1 VSPSR
6 KPKPGSVA
14 LVGAGPA
21 DPGLLTVRGA
31 ELLAAADVV
40 AANPRSAA
48 PLLATLPPD
57 VEVIDTGAEILT
69 DAELAKALIT
79 HARDGRRVV
88 RLYVGDP
95 FLGCTGAALAAQC
108 MKSHVPVEV
117 VPGVP
122 AATAV
127 PAYAG
132 IPLTDSRRRQ
142 VLIVD
147 PAPDPDATDWAAA
160 AVAPVVV
167 VLYAT
172 EAIGKAA
179 TALLEHGRPG
189 DTPVAVTTDGTMTT
203 QHTLVST
210 LDRVEADVAAAGLT
224 EPAIAVI
231 GAVVDQRDRVSWW
244 ETRPLFGWKVLVPR
258 TKEQAGSL
266 SEQLRDYGAVPVEVP
281 TIAVEP
287 PRSPAPMDRGI
298 KGLFA
303 GRYQWAVFTS
313 ANAVRAVVE
322 KFQDWGLDAR
332 AFAGVKIA
340 AVGEQ
345 TGQAL
350 VAFGIRPDLVPS
362 VEHSSDGLLADFPP
376 YDDVLDPINRVFLP
390 RADIATE
397 TLVTGLTSLGWE
409 VEDITAYRT
418 VRAAPPAAATR
429 DAIKSG
435 GFDAVLF
442 TSSSTV
448 RNLVGIAGKP
458 HPSTVIAVIGPQT
471 EKTAEELGLRVDVRA
486 PQASA
491 AALAQALAD
500 WAIAQRGDADARA
513 KPRKAAAPARAASA
527 AKATATRPAR
537 PVAAAGRAGR
547 ATRATQAKTTARTA
561 ATRSASTTGARKRS
575 R

>member
-1 VSPSR
+1 MSAIR
-6 KPKPGSVA
+6 KHKPAPVA
-14 LVGAGPA
+14 VVGAGP
-21 DPGLLTVRGA
+21 DEPGLLTLRGA

-40 AANPRSAA
+40 AAQSHRMSA
-48 PLLATLPPD
+48 LLAHVRPD
-57 VEVIDTGAEILT
+57 AEIIDTSEGIMT
-69 DAELAKALIT
+69 DAELVKLLVR

-88 RLYVGDP
+88 RLYDGDP
-95 FLGCTGAALAAQC
+95 FLGAGGADLVLAC
-108 MKSHVPVEV
+108 NRGSVPVEV

-122 AATAV
+122 TATAV
-127 PAYAG
+127 PTYAG
-132 IPLTDSRRRQ
+132 IPLTDAKHRQ

-147 PAPDPDATDWAAA
+147 PGPDTDAVDWSTA

-167 VLYAT
+167 VLNAT
-172 EAIGKAA
+172 SAMGKAA
-179 TALLEHGRPG
+179 AALVEHGRSG
-189 DTPVAVTTDGTMTT
+189 DTPVSVTSSGARTT
-203 QHTLVST
+203 QRTLVST
-210 LDRVEADVAAAGLT
+210 LDRVESDIVASKFE
-224 EPAIAVI
+224 EPAIAVV
-231 GAVVDQRDRVSWW
+231 GAVVNQRERLSWY

-258 TKEQAGSL
+258 TKDQAGTL

-313 ANAVRAVVE
+313 TNAVKAVVE
-322 KFQDWGLDAR
+322 KFLDWGLDAR

-345 TGQAL
+345 TAAAL
-350 VAFGIRPDLVPS
+350 IAFGIRPDLVPS
-362 VEHSSDGLLADFPP
+362 GEHSSEGLLADFPP
-376 YDDVLDPINRVFLP
+376 YDDVLDPIERVFLP

-397 TLVTGLTSLGWE
+397 TLVTGLTERGWE
-409 VEDITAYRT
+409 VDDITAYRT
-418 VRAAPPAAATR
+418 VRAAPPAAETR

-471 EKTAEELGLRVDVRA
+471 AKTADELGLRVDVQA
-486 PQASA
+486 PSAST
-491 AALAQALAD
+491 AALAEALAD
-500 WAIAQRGDADARA
+500 WAVAQREASE
-513 KPRKAAAPARAASA
+513 AAPV
-527 AKATATRPAR
+527 KATR
-537 PVAAAGRAGR
+537 RAG
-547 ATRATQAKTTARTA
+547 AT
-561 ATRSASTTGARKRS
+561 GRKRA

>member
-1 VSPSR
+1 MSPSR
-6 KPKPGSVA
+6 KTKIGSVA

-40 AANPRSAA
+40 AANTRHTAS
-48 PLLATLPPD
+48 LLTAVRPD
-57 VEVIDTGAEILT
+57 VELIDTSPDLLT
-69 DAELAKALIT
+69 DAELARLLVT
-79 HARDGRRVV
+79 HAREGRRVV

-95 FLGCTGAALAAQC
+95 FLGCNGAALVTQC
-108 MKSHVPVEV
+108 TRSHVPVEV

-147 PAPDPDATDWAAA
+147 PTPDPDATDWTAAA
-160 AVAPVVV
+160 AAPVVV
-167 VLYAT
+167 VMYAT

-179 TALLEHGRPG
+179 TALVEQGRPG
-189 DTPVAVTTDGTMTT
+189 ETPVAVTSDGTMTT
-203 QHTLVST
+203 QRTIVST
-210 LDRVEADVAAAGLT
+210 LDRVEADVAAAGMT

-231 GAVVDQRDRVSWW
+231 GGVVEQRERVSWW

-258 TKEQAGSL
+258 TKEQAGAL

-313 ANAVRAVVE
+313 VNAVRAVVE
-322 KFQDWGLDAR
+322 KFRDWGLDAR

-345 TGQAL
+345 TAEAL
-350 VAFGIRPDLVPS
+350 VSFGIRPDLVPS
-362 VEHSSDGLLADFPP
+362 GEHSSEGLLADFPP

-397 TLVTGLTSLGWE
+397 TLVTGLTGHGWE

-429 DAIKSG
+429 DAIKTG

-486 PQASA
+486 PHASA
-491 AALAQALAD
+491 AALAQALAE
-500 WAIAQRGDADARA
+500 WALAQRSPETEQA
-513 KPRKAAAPARAASA
+513 KPKRVGGSSSSPVKVTSTRPASTQPRSKSTVAKTTKAAAGS
-527 AKATATRPAR
+527 
-537 PVAAAGRAGR
+537 
-547 ATRATQAKTTARTA
+547 
-561 ATRSASTTGARKRS
+561 RKRS
-575 R
+575 Q